1 LKEGENLKGILAV
14 AFLLGILLI
23 PVVMAEQLPPITLVR
38 FDQIVMALPVGVD
51 IKYPS
56 GVANDAP
63 VAIFT
68 SLPQVS
74 SLPSDP
80 SDYPVTIAYVYCGDK
95 RYVAIPV
102 ADNSAAT
109 GVKWYL
115 VMGYDLIPLSQ
126 LNVQIGF
133 IEIPRIVVSEFSNVL
148 LLLIFV
154 LSTAL
159 LMRFKRK
166 TS

>member
-1 LKEGENLKGILAV
+1 
-14 AFLLGILLI
+14 
-23 PVVMAEQLPPITLVR
+23 MAEQLPPITLVR
-38 FDQIVMALPVGVD
+38 FDQIVMALPTNVE
-51 IKYPS
+51 IRYPD
-56 GVANDAP
+56 GVASDAP

-80 SDYPVTIAYVYCGDK
+80 LDYPVTIAYVHCGDK
-95 RYVAIPV
+95 IYIAIPV
-102 ADNSAAT
+102 SDSQEPT

-126 LNVQIGF
+126 LDVQISL
-133 IEIPRIVVSEFSNVL
+133 IEIPRIVVSEFPNVL
-148 LLLIFV
+148 LVLLFG